1 MKQSEIKVG
10 HVYIN
15 ANRDY
20 YRVVNPQ
27 GQIGDGIEH
36 LLLVSNEYIKDNKF
50 ICIGIPYHIT
60 KKSFAKWAKE
70 DVIEKLSG
78 IEYLKE

>member
-10 HVYIN
+10 HVYVN
-15 ANRDY
+15 GNRDY
-20 YRVVNPQ
+20 CRVVNSQ
-27 GQIGDGIEH
+27 GWPGEGIEH
-36 LLLVSNEYIKDNKF
+36 LLFVSDGYIKDNKF

-70 DVIEKLSG
+70 DVTEKLSG
-78 IEYLKE
+78 IEYSKE